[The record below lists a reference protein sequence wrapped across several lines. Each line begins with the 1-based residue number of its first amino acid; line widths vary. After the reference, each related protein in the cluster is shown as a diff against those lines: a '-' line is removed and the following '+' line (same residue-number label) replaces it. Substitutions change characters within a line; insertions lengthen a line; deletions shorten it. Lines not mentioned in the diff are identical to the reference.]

1 MINGVVAVPLMA
13 VIVLVAS
20 KRSVMGEFVASRTLR
35 VLGWIGCGAIG
46 RLESNFGFVR

>member
-1 MINGVVAVPLMA
+1 VPLMA